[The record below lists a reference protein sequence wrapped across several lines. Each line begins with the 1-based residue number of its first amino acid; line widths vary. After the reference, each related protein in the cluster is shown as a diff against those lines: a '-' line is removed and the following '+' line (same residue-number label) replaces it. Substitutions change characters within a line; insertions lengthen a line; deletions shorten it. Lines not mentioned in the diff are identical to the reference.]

1 MDFSLSTE
9 QHDLLLNVREF
20 MNEHVLPLE
29 DEVQAREVAGET
41 GLGREQLLALQQQGR
56 KRGLWGVSTPVD
68 HGGMGL
74 EMVMQSLVHTE
85 YGRTFVPF
93 EFGGKADNILFYGDD
108 AQKEEF
114 LRPTLEGERISCFAI
129 TEPDAGSDAR
139 AIKGTA
145 TQIEGG
151 RWKINAT
158 KKYIGHGHDADF
170 VIVFVRAVDIS
181 GQDQGITCFLV
192 DRDRGWTS
200 RLLPAMGERRI
211 AELIF
216 EDVEIPDAYRLG
228 EIGQGFDL
236 AMRWIGNGRVLI
248 PSRVVGSAQRLI
260 EMGVERA
267 QSRET
272 FGHKLADYQGIQWQL
287 ADSVIEME
295 EAKWVTLYAAWR
307 GDAGLDTRFAS
318 SLAKIS
324 ATTTA
329 NRVVDRILQ
338 IHGALGYTK
347 EMPIERWYR
356 ELRYT
361 RIYEGADEIMRRT
374 VAHDLL
380 KGRYVPDNLVQL
392 APPKSKGL
400 VGAP

>member
-29 DEVQAREVAGET
+29 EEVQAREVAGET

-56 KRGLWGVSTPVD
+56 KRGLWGVSTPVE

-145 TQIEGG
+145 SQIEGG

-170 VIVFVRAVDIS
+170 VIVFVRAVDTS

-200 RLLPAMGERRI
+200 RLLPTMGSPAR
-211 AELIF
+211 
-216 EDVEIPDAYRLG
+216 
-228 EIGQGFDL
+228 
-236 AMRWIGNGRVLI
+236 
-248 PSRVVGSAQRLI
+248 
-260 EMGVERA
+260 
-267 QSRET
+267 
-272 FGHKLADYQGIQWQL
+272 
-287 ADSVIEME
+287 
-295 EAKWVTLYAAWR
+295 
-307 GDAGLDTRFAS
+307 
-318 SLAKIS
+318 
-324 ATTTA
+324 
-329 NRVVDRILQ
+329 
-338 IHGALGYTK
+338 
-347 EMPIERWYR
+347 
-356 ELRYT
+356 
-361 RIYEGADEIMRRT
+361 
-374 VAHDLL
+374 
-380 KGRYVPDNLVQL
+380 
-392 APPKSKGL
+392 
-400 VGAP
+400 